1 MVRDAL
7 FAFVIATVIVLL
19 FPTPLIVLPFKSKVI
34 AVLMVTFAVTSV
46 NNVTV
51 SPSFAAFNAS
61 SRVS

>member
-7 FAFVIATVIVLL
+7 FAFVIAIVIVLL

-34 AVLMVTFAVTSV
+34 AVLMVTFSVTSV

-51 SPSFAAFNAS
+51 SPSLAAFNAS
-61 SRVS
+61 SKVS